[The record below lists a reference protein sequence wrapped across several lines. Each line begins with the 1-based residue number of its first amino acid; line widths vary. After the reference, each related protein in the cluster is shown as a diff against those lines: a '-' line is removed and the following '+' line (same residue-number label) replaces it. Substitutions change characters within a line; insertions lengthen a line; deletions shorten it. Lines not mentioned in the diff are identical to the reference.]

1 MRKSEAINYLNLKF
15 IKTHSD
21 KIEGAMYIPLDKKF
35 TSYSYPS
42 LEKIS
47 QIEYNDDILDFHL
60 FKENEAHQIKTVL
73 LGKSNKSIT
82 IFNSNGEK
90 ENEL

>member
-1 MRKSEAINYLNLKF
+1 MRKSEAINFLNLKF
-15 IKTHSD
+15 IKTHPD
-21 KIEGAMYIPLDKKF
+21 KSEGLIYIPLDSKLI
-35 TSYSYPS
+35 TYYYPS

-47 QIEYNDDILDFHL
+47 QIEYNDEILNFHL
-60 FKENEAHQIKTVL
+60 FKENESEIKTVL
-73 LGKSNKSIT
+73 LAKSNKSIT